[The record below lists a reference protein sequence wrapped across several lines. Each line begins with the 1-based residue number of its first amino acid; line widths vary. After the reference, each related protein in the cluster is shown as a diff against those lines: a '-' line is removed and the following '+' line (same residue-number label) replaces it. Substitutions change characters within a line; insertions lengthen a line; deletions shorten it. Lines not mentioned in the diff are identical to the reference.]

1 MSIRKA
7 LIAMLSNQ
15 EYRDD
20 KYFVDV
26 TDDSPSLHIAPYD
39 YENFNENMLFLIDHE
54 GFHTYAPST
63 CTKEAW
69 ARAGTAI
76 HATCRFFGVAVPKW
90 GAKNRVD
97 VPRTIL
103 LGPLGLAALRASLG
117 LTPTTTT
124 VVVEEGT
131 TP

>member
-7 LIAMLSNQ
+7 LIAMLSEQ

-20 KYFVDV
+20 KYLVDL
-26 TDDSPSLHIAPYD
+26 TDDIPSLHVAPYD
-39 YENFNENMLFLIDHE
+39 AKNFNDNMLFLIDHE
-54 GFHTYAPST
+54 GFHTYAPPS
-63 CTKEAW
+63 CIEEAR

-76 HATCRFFGVAVPKW
+76 HATCRFFGVAVPDWKVGTW
-90 GAKNRVD
+90 IGIK
-97 VPRTIL
+97 RTIL

-124 VVVEEGT
+124 VVEEGT

>member
-20 KYFVDV
+20 RYLVDF

-39 YENFNENMLFLIDHE
+39 DENFNENMLFLIDHE

-63 CTKEAW
+63 CTEE
-69 ARAGTAI
+69 ARARAYLAI
-76 HATCRFFGVAVPKW
+76 HATCRFFGVAAPEW
-90 GAKNRVD
+90 GTENRVGL
-97 VPRTIL
+97 PRTVLI
-103 LGPLGLAALRASLG
+103 GPLGLAAFRAS